1 MSNENERSKEESKV
15 LMHFVIPT
23 DWKGTLR
30 GLFWIN
36 IGGYALFLSLICI
49 SIVFLGMPIDAG
61 IIIEIIIGLSL
72 FTAIYLLI
80 RYASIKYDK
89 IKEPIR
95 VWIRE
100 DRFVYKYNYEASFD
114 FYNIRKAAVTIDDKR
129 ARLETWYTQMRPN
142 GDTGWIYG
150 LKRANVEKGKYR
162 YYVEKYWIPSMKLI
176 IQQIK
181 KYNPNVEVSWE
192 DRRKKYK

>member
-1 MSNENERSKEESKV
+1 MNTENGKNENEDKV

-36 IGGYALFLSLICI
+36 IGIIGLFLSLVFG
-49 SIVFLGMPIDAG
+49 SIALG
-61 IIIEIIIGLSL
+61 IIDFRPLCIIPPIIL

-80 RYASIKYDK
+80 RYVTIKYDK

-95 VWIRE
+95 VWIKE
-100 DRFVYKYNYEASFD
+100 DRFIYKYNYEASFD
-114 FYNIRKAAVTIDDKR
+114 FYDIKKVAVTIDDKR

-150 LKRANVEKGKYR
+150 LKRANVEKGKYK
-162 YYVEKYWIPSMKLI
+162 YYLEKYWIPSMKLI

-192 DRRKKYK
+192 DRRRKYR